1 MKNISKIVRL
11 SKPLHNLIIILC
23 VLIVASSMIDLV
35 APLLSKGIVDQIVAQ
50 VQGKNGDIGKLTVL
64 IAITFIMNFLGVLL
78 TSISD
83 RMGDHLAG
91 RMRKFLTEKFYHKVL
106 TLPQS
111 YFDSEISGK
120 IMNQLTR
127 GIYQIQMFTNSFTNF
142 LFPSLLQSVFT
153 IGAMA
158 FYSIPVAFFIFLL
171 FPIYYFLTE
180 KSTKKWGEQEVLKN
194 KIEDVTRGR
203 IQEVIG
209 NIKLVKSFNNEKA
222 EYSIISKN
230 LEESNKIYAIQSRNF
245 HIFDFLRN
253 LSLIVILI
261 IVNIIIFYQTF
272 TGQMSIGVMVLLLQL
287 INMARR
293 PLFAMSFI
301 LSRLQEADSGSKE
314 YLEVL
319 ELPSKEHFEKKAE
332 LIEFKNPE
340 IVFNHVSFK
349 YEQSE
354 MVLKDINFKLA
365 KGEKVALVG
374 HSGVGKSTIVNLI
387 LKFYEPTDGYITID
401 GKKYQN
407 LEHEVIRN
415 NIALVFQENELF
427 SSTIRENVA
436 YGSPKISDEDIIT
449 ALKQANAYDFV
460 MKLPK
465 GLDSEVGERGVK
477 LSGGQ
482 KQRIQIARAILKD
495 AQILILDEA
504 TSSLDSKSEFEVQ
517 EALENLMKNRLV
529 LIIAHR
535 FSTIQNVDTVMVIDN
550 GVIADYGSPKELS
563 ARPGVYHDLLQ
574 YQVEGNKKLLA
585 QFEIY

>member
-1 MKNISKIVRL
+1 MIRL

-23 VLIVASSMIDLV
+23 VLIVASSLLDLV
-35 APLLSKGIVDQIVAQ
+35 SPLLSKEIVDQIVAQ
-50 VQGKNGDIGKLTVL
+50 VQGGKGNMTTLGIL
-64 IAITFIMNFLGVLL
+64 IAVTFIMNFLGVLL
-78 TSISD
+78 TAIGD

-153 IGAMA
+153 IAAMA

-222 EYSIISKN
+222 EYTIISKN
-230 LEESNKIYAIQSRNF
+230 LEESNRIYAVQSRNF

-272 TGQMSIGVMVLLLQL
+272 TGQMSLGVMVLLLQL

-319 ELPSKEHFEKKAE
+319 DLPSKEHYEKKVDMTV
-332 LIEFKNPE
+332 FKNPAIE
-340 IVFNHVSFK
+340 FSHVSFK

-354 MVLKDINFKLA
+354 MVLKDITFKLK

-387 LKFYEPTDGYITID
+387 LKFYEPTEGFISID
-401 GKKYQN
+401 GKKYQD
-407 LEHEVIRN
+407 LEHKVIRN

-436 YGSPKISDEDIIT
+436 YRSPEIKDEDIIT

-535 FSTIQNVDTVMVIDN
+535 FSTIQNVDTVMVIDK
-550 GVIADYGSPKELS
+550 GIIADYGSPKELS
-563 ARPGVYHDLLQ
+563 TRPGVYHDLLQ

>member
-1 MKNISKIVRL
+1 MKNISKIIRL

-23 VLIVASSMIDLV
+23 VLIVASSLIDLV

-50 VQGKNGDIGKLTVL
+50 VQGGKGNMTTLGIL
-64 IAITFIMNFLGVLL
+64 IAVTFIMNFLGVLL
-78 TSISD
+78 TAIGD

-153 IGAMA
+153 IAAMA

-222 EYSIISKN
+222 EYTIISKN
-230 LEESNKIYAIQSRNF
+230 LEESNWIYAIQSRNF

-272 TGQMSIGVMVLLLQL
+272 TGQMSLGVMVLLLQL

-319 ELPSKEHFEKKAE
+319 DLPSKEHYEKKVDMTV
-332 LIEFKNPE
+332 FKNPTIE
-340 IVFNHVSFK
+340 FDHVSFK

-354 MVLKDINFKLA
+354 MVLKDITFKLK

-387 LKFYEPTDGYITID
+387 LKFYEPTEGYISID
-401 GKKYQN
+401 GKKYHD
-407 LEHEVIRN
+407 LEHKVIRN

-436 YGSPKISDEDIIT
+436 YGSPEINDEDIII

-535 FSTIQNVDTVMVIDN
+535 FSTIQNVDTVMVIDK
-550 GVIADYGSPKELS
+550 GIIADYGSPKELS
-563 ARPGVYHDLLQ
+563 TRPGVYHDLLQ

>member
-1 MKNISKIVRL
+1 M
-11 SKPLHNLIIILC
+11 C

-230 LEESNKIYAIQSRNF
+230 LEESNKIYAVQSRNF